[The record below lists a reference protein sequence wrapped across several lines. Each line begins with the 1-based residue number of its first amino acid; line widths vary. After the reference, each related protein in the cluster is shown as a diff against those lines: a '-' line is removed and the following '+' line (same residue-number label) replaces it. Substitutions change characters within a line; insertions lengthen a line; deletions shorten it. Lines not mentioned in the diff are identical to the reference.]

1 MSDKSKV
8 TPRKLS
14 GFMELPPE
22 KQIIFDRMLA
32 QIRQAFDQ
40 NCFMPLDTPIL
51 ELSEVLL
58 AKSGGEIDKEVYHFT
73 KGDTDVCM
81 RYDLTVPLARY
92 VAMNSET
99 ISFPFKRYQIGKV
112 FRGERAQKGRFR
124 EFYQCDADIIGHD
137 MLSVAADAECI
148 FLAQQIF
155 QKLNLDILIQVSNRN
170 ILFGYIEDLGYTHET
185 AAILTVL
192 DKINKIGI
200 DHAKQSLLELQVSA
214 QATEKLINMVL
225 LNGRFADILPQLS
238 QLSQNET
245 YIKGLA
251 DLKELNSYF
260 IAMGMPEERYVLN
273 VGIIRGQNY
282 YTGTI
287 FETIVPAHP
296 EFGTVCAGGRYD
308 NLATY
313 FTDKKLPGVGMSI
326 GFTRLF
332 DLLDSQNM
340 LGNYPL
346 SQTELVIIPL
356 GETVAHSF
364 ELASFF
370 KKNQIKCEVNYDA
383 RSFKAKMRDANK
395 KQIPFVMIVGEDEMR
410 SQKYSLKNMRTS
422 DQISES
428 IDTCLQYIQQSS
440 INN

>member
-1 MSDKSKV
+1 
-8 TPRKLS
+8 
-14 GFMELPPE
+14 MELPPE

-32 QIRQAFDQ
+32 QIRQAFNQ

-58 AKSGGEIDKEVYHFT
+58 AKSGGEIDKEVYHFS

-92 VAMNSET
+92 VAMNSES

-137 MLSVAADAECI
+137 TLSVAADAECI
-148 FLAQQIF
+148 SLAQQIF

-170 ILFGYIEDLGYTHET
+170 ILFGYIEDLGYAHET
-185 AAILTVL
+185 AAILTIL

-200 DHAKQSLLELQVSA
+200 DNAKQSLLTLQVSA

-225 LNGRFADILPQLS
+225 LNGRFEDILTQLS

-245 YIKGLA
+245 FSKGLT
-251 DLKELNSYF
+251 DLKELFAYF
-260 IAMGMPEERYVLN
+260 VAMGMPEEKYVLN

-370 KKNQIKCEVNYDA
+370 KQNQIKCEVNYDA

-395 KQIPFVMIVGEDEMR
+395 KQIPFVMIVGEDEMK

-428 IDTCLQYIQQSS
+428 LDTCLQYIQASM
-440 INN
+440 NNEISH